1 VHAFNLIVIAYRQLK
16 RFDDWQKLVEQRMQ
30 EYPDE
35 IAYVRSAAQLGLYR
49 GDIEKSRGI
58 TKAIIDKGKGNEQD
72 MNLYAWY
79 ALFLPG
85 PVATETLDMA
95 HRASDLSKNSNFSI
109 LHTLACVYAQAGK
122 PSQAREYLLKA
133 MDAAHMEEPDS
144 AIWLGFALIAEQYGI
159 VDAAGTMYRRVEK
172 TKFEAPG
179 SNYSVAQQHLAQLA
193 TASNTS
199 TVSAKR

>member
-1 VHAFNLIVIAYRQLK
+1 
-16 RFDDWQKLVEQRMQ
+16 
-30 EYPDE
+30 
-35 IAYVRSAAQLGLYR
+35 
-49 GDIEKSRGI
+49 
-58 TKAIIDKGKGNEQD
+58 

-85 PVATETLDMA
+85 PIETETLDMA

-109 LHTLACVYAQAGK
+109 LHTLACVYAQAGNTI
-122 PSQAREYLLKA
+122 QAREYLLKA

-172 TKFEAPG
+172 SKFEAPG
-179 SNYSVAQQHLAQLA
+179 SNYAIAQQHLAQLA
-193 TASNTS
+193 KGEITPTI
-199 TVSAKR
+199 SAK